1 VRFDLAAVIDSLKR
15 PGAVLILGYN
25 TAVFSVLYRLAGRP
39 TVMHMDGLEWKR
51 EKWSPLERLWLRFNE
66 YAGAKLSNHLIAD
79 HPAIGLHL
87 QRHVAA
93 EKISVITYG
102 ANELTGPVFVEA
114 SPLPGVLVRL
124 GLVPQKYAL
133 VIARPEPENS
143 ILEMVEAFS
152 SRPRGM
158 KLVVLG
164 EFCPSESAYHRLVM
178 ERAGDEVIFP
188 GAIYDK
194 PSVEAL
200 RQNARVYLHGHRV
213 GGTNPSLV
221 EALAAEGAVIAHDN
235 VFTRWVAGPGAAFFR
250 GKDDLMVLLD
260 EILQDDVRLSEM
272 RASSHERHLAEFMP
286 DNIHTAYERLLMRF
300 AQAGSRQRTPSEA
313 GGKHLPLPVK
323 APQ

>member
-1 VRFDLAAVIDSLKR
+1 LPAADQ
-15 PGAVLILGYN
+15 VLPP
-25 TAVFSVLYRLAGRP
+25 VL
-39 TVMHMDGLEWKR
+39 T
-51 EKWSPLERLWLRFNE
+51 
-66 YAGAKLSNHLIAD
+66 
-79 HPAIGLHL
+79 
-87 QRHVAA
+87 
-93 EKISVITYG
+93 
-102 ANELTGPVFVEA
+102 
-114 SPLPGVLVRL
+114 RL
-124 GLVPQKYAL
+124 GLAPQQYAL